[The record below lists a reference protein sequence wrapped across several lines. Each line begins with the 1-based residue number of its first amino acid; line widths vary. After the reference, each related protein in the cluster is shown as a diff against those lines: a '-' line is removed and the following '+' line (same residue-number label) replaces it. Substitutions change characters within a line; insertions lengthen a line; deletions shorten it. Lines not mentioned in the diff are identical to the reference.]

1 MTLGPRR
8 RDILWDISFLRLLP
22 FLLKITGTCGLLFI
36 ASLAAGRKHASASRR
51 SRRFFLPGAPI
62 LVFLP
67 RLLIIYRE
75 AMKFGQIN
83 MFFYSFIWGEYL
95 SAMLDKPING
105 VRQKTDVFSQIRKKQ
120 GGKTWTHRWAGLP
133 LTLAMMLGIFPA
145 TSLTVSRPTLSAPT
159 PTAHAYRSWPSC
171 IAARSKS
178 RHLTCISGVQSL
190 DQSGRLIYSCWPGRA
205 GWSILIL

>member
-1 MTLGPRR
+1 MCYFIRVWRSFGSALEWGSRGRR
-8 RDILWDISFLRLLP
+8 FDSCHSDHAKEISFGISLFLRLLP
-22 FLLKITGTCGLLFI
+22 FLLKITGTCGLLSI

-120 GGKTWTHRWAGLP
+120 GDKT
-133 LTLAMMLGIFPA
+133 
-145 TSLTVSRPTLSAPT
+145 
-159 PTAHAYRSWPSC
+159 
-171 IAARSKS
+171 
-178 RHLTCISGVQSL
+178 
-190 DQSGRLIYSCWPGRA
+190 
-205 GWSILIL
+205 